1 MSIFNQGGLFFS
13 LTAPDQVLQRKKTLQ
28 SSGLI
33 IHRAKPRL
41 YAYHSEYFELYP
53 WRFRHH
59 SRLATRHPGQHHSD
73 RHAAADS
80 FLLGNHS
87 PFVISYGNEAI
98 HVDELEPGRKNGLL
112 NAGGTVLNILWF
124 IFFGWWLCLMHI
136 FSGIAQCLTIIGIP
150 VGIANFKI
158 AAIALWPVGRR
169 VVSVET
175 ARAAREANARRRF
188 Q

>member
-1 MSIFNQGGLFFS
+1 MLMSS
-13 LTAPDQVLQRKKTLQ
+13 SRVAKQ
-28 SSGLI
+28 SAERRR
-33 IHRAKPRL
+33 HRPE
-41 YAYHSEYFELYP
+41 HSVV
-53 WRFRHH
+53 H
-59 SRLATRHPGQHHSD
+59 
-73 RHAAADS
+73 
-80 FLLGNHS
+80 
-87 PFVISYGNEAI
+87 
-98 HVDELEPGRKNGLL
+98 
-112 NAGGTVLNILWF
+112 
-124 IFFGWWLCLMHI
+124 FFGWWLCLMHI

>member
-41 YAYHSEYFELYP
+41 YAYHSDILNFILGGFATTLG
-53 WRFRHH
+53 WL
-59 SRLATRHPGQHHSD
+59 LATLVSIILIVTLPLTRSCWEITRLSLFP
-73 RHAAADS
+73 
-80 FLLGNHS
+80 
-87 PFVISYGNEAI
+87 YGNEAI

-112 NAGGTVLNILWF
+112 YAGGTVLNILWF